1 MYTFGFPA
9 SSSQSCCVRACV
21 RAGVRACRGACV
33 RACVRACVC
42 VCERVCV
49 VVVVRAC
56 VFSFSLSPVMLGV
69 SIQPR
74 ILLVQVKLVYL
85 WFKCVMFGAN
95 GNLSDIAEYSIS

>member
-21 RAGVRACRGACV
+21 RACRGACV
-33 RACVRACVC
+33 RACVCVC

-74 ILLVQVKLVYL
+74 ILRLVQAKLVYL